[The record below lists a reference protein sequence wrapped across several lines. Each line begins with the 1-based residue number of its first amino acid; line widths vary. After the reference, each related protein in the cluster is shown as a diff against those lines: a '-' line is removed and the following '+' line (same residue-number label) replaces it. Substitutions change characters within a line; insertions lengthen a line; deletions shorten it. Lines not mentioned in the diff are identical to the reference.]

1 MCAMSVARQL
11 YQLQEIDIEVEDVER
26 RLKQAVSL
34 LGKDDAVVA
43 AREKL
48 NSAAERLRN
57 LQRQQRSLEG
67 EIDDLGGKIK
77 AGDGELYSGRI
88 KNPKELSN
96 LQHEVE
102 ILKGKRDEL
111 EIKDLELMEQVES
124 AEAGMATLSQELDS
138 ITGDWQRDQEQLEK
152 EKARLEENLDRLKQ
166 KRQALATETD
176 AQVLALYDKLRQG
189 KGWAVARVE
198 QGICRSCRIS
208 LPSSELQQARSGALV
223 QCGSCSRILYLP

>member
-1 MCAMSVARQL
+1 MSVARQL
-11 YQLQEIDIEVEDVER
+11 YQLQEIDLEIADEER
-26 RLKQAVSL
+26 RLEQAVSR
-34 LGKDDAVVA
+34 LGKNDVVVAAQAKLMA

-48 NSAAERLRN
+48 EE
-57 LQRQQRSLEG
+57 LQHQQRSLEG
-67 EIDDLGGKIK
+67 EIDDLAGKIK
-77 AGDGELYSGRI
+77 AVDDQLYSGRI

-102 ILKGKRDEL
+102 LLKAKRDQL

-124 AEAGMATLSQELDS
+124 VEAGVAALNHELEG
-138 ITGDWQRDQEQLEK
+138 ITAEWRREQEQLGK
-152 EKARLEENLDRLKQ
+152 EKAALEDSLSGLRQ

-176 AQVLALYDKLRQG
+176 AQVLTLYDRLRES
-189 KGWAVARVE
+189 KGWAVAGVE